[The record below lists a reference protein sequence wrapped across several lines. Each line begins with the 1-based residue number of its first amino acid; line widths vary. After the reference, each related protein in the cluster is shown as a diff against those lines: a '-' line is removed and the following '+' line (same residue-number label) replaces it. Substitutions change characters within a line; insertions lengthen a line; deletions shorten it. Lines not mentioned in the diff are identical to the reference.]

1 MNTEEFGLALGK
13 IDTTI
18 ETFIATKKA
27 KIDSF
32 VQNHFSLQETWQLQ
46 KTSMAFDI
54 ILYPLNTLWSIPY
67 LTIKKSV
74 EVADKLGWASA
85 NKSLNHLPSGFK
97 TRYQKQ
103 TELLIA
109 KNLISSNAAHEL
121 IEQLKDSSA
130 LSKSLNPEQI
140 ADLQQ
145 KISTLIKNEI
155 DNHTSSQVLV
165 TDLVASAVTLLAGKW
180 IFGDSSLSI
189 TDMGSKMARK
199 FANEKASD
207 NFFLGKNVG
216 SVFYNAFPVA
226 PTKTQILFATLS
238 IGLLLTIFS
247 IAAAVL
253 SDPLRK
259 KWGLHHKKLNF
270 LLNTLEEKIFL
281 LVKSELKR
289 SAASAGSVKQA
300 G

>member
-1 MNTEEFGLALGK
+1 MNTEEFGLMLGK
-13 IDTTI
+13 IDTSI
-18 ETFIATKKA
+18 ESFFAAKKA

-46 KTSMAFDI
+46 RTSMAFDI
-54 ILYPLNTLWSIPY
+54 VLYPLNTLWSIPY
-67 LTIKKSV
+67 LAIKKSV
-74 EVADKLGWASA
+74 EIADKLGWASA
-85 NKSLNHLPSGFK
+85 NKSLNYLPSGFK

-130 LSKSLNPEQI
+130 LSKSLKPEGI
-140 ADLQQ
+140 ADLEQ
-145 KISTLIKNEI
+145 KISILIKSEI

-165 TDLVASAVTLLAGKW
+165 TDLVISAVTLLAGKW
-180 IFGDSSLSI
+180 IFGDGSLSI
-189 TDMGSKMARK
+189 MDMGSKMARK

-207 NFFLGKNVG
+207 NFFLGKHVG
-216 SVFYNAFPVA
+216 SAFYNAFPVA
-226 PTKTQILFATLS
+226 PTKTQIFFATFS

-247 IAAAVL
+247 IAASVL

-259 KWGLHHKKLNF
+259 KLGLHHKKLNF

-281 LVKSELKR
+281 LVKAELKR
-289 SAASAGSVKQA
+289 SAASESRNIKAC
-300 G
+300 